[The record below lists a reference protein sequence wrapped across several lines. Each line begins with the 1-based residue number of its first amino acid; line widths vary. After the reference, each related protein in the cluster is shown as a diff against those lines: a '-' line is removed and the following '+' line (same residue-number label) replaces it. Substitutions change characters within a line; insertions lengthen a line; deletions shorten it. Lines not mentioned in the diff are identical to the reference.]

1 MREKLALDAKE
12 SVRKFDDN
20 GNMHVAFSHLT
31 KAQVRPYYGN
41 EIPGWER
48 LGLDPV
54 KVYKGYCP
62 AEELARP
69 ETIESTNAIPIQLN
83 HHSDYAANP
92 ALETRIGSTG
102 TDGAYRHPYLDNS
115 LHFTVQKAID
125 RIKDG
130 SMRELS
136 LSYRYT
142 PDFTPGETPEGEA
155 YDFVMRDISANHVA
169 IVEEGRAGRDV
180 LVEDHSL
187 EKVKAMDVNEKTA
200 VDENPAVE
208 EKEVALANTIKSA
221 AQGIEDLH
229 ETDGNG
235 EVVDTPDTDDEDK
248 DAAIKS
254 IIDAMIAKGL
264 TPEAAQAFVE
274 PLRTLAGSAAGAADE
289 DPAGGEEGK
298 EEGASDEDELI
309 QDALKECGMDE
320 ESPEVQ
326 KAFVEGMRYA
336 QKNAGGETEAT
347 GNDEDPD
354 AASDSEEEHPAMGAD
369 AALKRMER
377 RIMDRFAA
385 MDECKPTLGK
395 IRVNAFDSA
404 EDIYLAALKQEGVNV
419 SGMSK
424 RSARDAYR
432 SYMAGRNKGAK
443 ASGLANDSAKK
454 IEKTALG
461 EKIAKIRKGA

>member
-41 EIPGWER
+41 EIPGWEQLR
-48 LGLDPV
+48 LDPL

-83 HHSDYAANP
+83 HHSDYADAP

-187 EKVKAMDVNEKTA
+187 EVKAMDVNEKTA
-200 VDENPAVE
+200 VDTDPAVE
-208 EKEVALANTIKSA
+208 AKEVALANTIKSA
-221 AQGIEDLH
+221 AEGIEDLH
-229 ETDGNG
+229 ETDEQGG
-235 EVVDTPDTDDEDK
+235 IVDTPATDDEDK
-248 DAAIKS
+248 DAAIKG
-254 IIDAMIAKGL
+254 IIDALIAKGL
-264 TPEAAQAFVE
+264 SPEDAQSFVE
-274 PLRTLAGSAAGAADE
+274 PLRTLAGSAAGATDE
-289 DPAGGEEGK
+289 DPAGGETGT
-298 EEGASDEDELI
+298 EECAADEDDLI

-326 KAFVEGMRYA
+326 KAFIEGVRYA
-336 QKNAGGETEAT
+336 QKNAGGEAEAA
-347 GNDEDPD
+347 GNDEDPE
-354 AASDSEEEHPAMGAD
+354 AASDSEEEKPAMGAD
-369 AALKRMER
+369 AAMKRMER

-385 MDECKPTLGK
+385 MDECKPSLGK

-404 EDIYLAALKQEGVNV
+404 EAIYLAALKQEGVNV

-432 SYMAGRNKGAK
+432 SFMAGRKKAAK
-443 ASGLANDSAKK
+443 ATGLANDSAKK
-454 IEKTALG
+454 IVKTALS